1 MKKRIFA
8 ALAACT
14 MLLTGCSAGQSAE
27 FILGSSSASFLWF
40 MGITVVISLFSAH
53 FNDKVLRVIN
63 CVCGVAIIFYG
74 AKLLLNFVE
83 LLGVL

>member
-27 FILGSSSASFLWF
+27 AN
-40 MGITVVISLFSAH
+40 T
-53 FNDKVLRVIN
+53 NDTAQTDGELR
-63 CVCGVAIIFYG
+63 
-74 AKLLLNFVE
+74 
-83 LLGVL
+83 